1 MHVYGNIGILFMD
14 NIYVE
19 KGSNVKINSLGY
31 IDLVKIPQKYS
42 LLSHT
47 DSIFLNPNETSGKY
61 LRAYYYGEKNKAYV
75 GVHVG
80 VQGGSFYDKQVLGSY
95 ATIVLNLTEQ

>member
-1 MHVYGNIGILFMD
+1 MD
-14 NIYVE
+14 TMYVE
-19 KGSNVKINSLGY
+19 KGSNVKINSQGY

-47 DSIFLNPNETSGKY
+47 DSIFMESNGTSGKY
-61 LRAYYYGEKNKAYV
+61 LRAYYYGEKNKAYI

-80 VQGGSFYDKQVLGSY
+80 TQGGSFYDKQVLGSY
-95 ATIVLNLTEQ
+95 ATIVLNLTER